1 MDFPSSK
8 YYLVSFGI
16 GLSIIYVPTFTG
28 SATSTKWAYLAVG
41 LPIFLLFV
49 WKELTLTWLHLVGF
63 LFVLWSCFTFLW
75 TSNIYDG
82 VDNFIKLVIIA
93 EAFVLGSQL
102 KSLEYIFVG
111 LGIGLII
118 QTTFQLF
125 VNYNIYSE
133 ICLIIFISLIVYKYI
148 WLALCLLPSMLMYQ
162 TRSVLF
168 AGTLVILSLLWTKSK
183 FLAGTIAFY
192 CVMIGIGSIWLGYK
206 IPSLTTRLELWRDT
220 ISGISLFGNGIGSF
234 WTSFSYL
241 SNWDTLLVRARF
253 AHNDLLQII
262 FEQGIIGGILACIFI
277 WIALMKAGIERYIII
292 AFIGISCV
300 AFPFYL
306 PVSAFVAALVCGHIS
321 RNGIDLRLLFAKC
334 RISLFA
340 GNENIRLES

>member
-1 MDFPSSK
+1 M
-8 YYLVSFGI
+8 VSFAV

-28 SATSTKWAYLAVG
+28 AATSTKWAYLAVG

-49 WKELTLTWLHLVGF
+49 WNKVIFTWLHLVGC
-63 LFVLWSCFTFLW
+63 LFILWSILSLLW
-75 TSNIYDG
+75 TSNQYDG
-82 VDNFIKLVIIA
+82 IDNLIKLVIIA

-118 QTTFQLF
+118 QTPFQLF

-133 ICLIIFISLIVYKYI
+133 ICLIVFVGLIVYKHI
-148 WLALCLLPSMLMYQ
+148 WLSLCLLPAILMYQ
-162 TRSVLF
+162 TRSALF
-168 AGTLVILSLLWTKSK
+168 AAALVILSLLWSKSK
-183 FLAGTIAFY
+183 FLASTIAFY
-192 CVMIGIGSIWLGYK
+192 CIVIGIGSIWLGYK
-206 IPSLTTRLELWRDT
+206 IPSIETRLELWRDA

-234 WTSFSYL
+234 WTSFPYL

-253 AHNDLLQII
+253 AHNDLLQIV
-262 FEQGIIGGILACIFI
+262 FEQGIIGGILACMFT
-277 WIALMKAGIERYIII
+277 WIALKWTSKERYILI

-306 PVSAFVAALVCGHIS
+306 PVSAFIAALVCGHIS
-321 RNGIDLRLLFAKC
+321 RNGSNLRLLFAKC

-340 GNENIRLES
+340 RNENIRLGS